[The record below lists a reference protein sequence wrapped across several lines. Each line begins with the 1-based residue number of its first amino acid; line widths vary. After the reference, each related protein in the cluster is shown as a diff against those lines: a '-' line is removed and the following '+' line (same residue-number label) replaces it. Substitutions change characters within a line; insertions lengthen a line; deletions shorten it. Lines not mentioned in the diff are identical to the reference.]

1 MTTQYSR
8 FERTQDEPS
17 VEAARCDDESERIS
31 PLMYMLAGYLF
42 LMIFRP
48 FEYWPGLGEWR
59 IERIYMLFF
68 MGAVFLSKNKK
79 LISSPLNGTVILL
92 GATLLVSGIFSLSWD
107 AAWQTTE
114 GYFKLLIFYF
124 LAIMSVR
131 TDKDYRF
138 LLFAFI
144 GIMFMYVGKSAWEYF
159 VHGRYGWSMGMK
171 RMTGIDVTYGAPN
184 SFSASICFSL
194 PILWAL
200 IRSKPQ
206 HALMRY
212 GLWAYGAL
220 ALVSIIFTGSRSGMF
235 TALLFFFLVLITSS
249 KRFGVA
255 LLLVLLLFFTWE
267 LMPDNFQERFL
278 STFMDDVGPE
288 SAHESAAGRMA
299 GFMQGM
305 HLFASYPIL
314 GVGPG
319 NFPLSWPEGMNAH
332 NLFGQLLG
340 ELGLCGLIS
349 FGALLVLIVSINLRI
364 LRTGHDASSPKS
376 SLKKNMALQNKH
388 LRSELELQAKD
399 AGPYDRP
406 KSGRFMN
413 YFDVHD
419 CIRLYSYV
427 AIGII
432 HTLILIIFK
441 GLGDHN
447 LYRYTWL
454 WLAVLTALGY
464 HFFRERVRCNGH
476 S

>member
-1 MTTQYSR
+1 MSTQCSR
-8 FERTQDEPS
+8 FERTQDKPG
-17 VEAARCDDESERIS
+17 VEAVRCDDESERIS

-48 FEYWPGLGEWR
+48 FEYWPVLGEWR

-68 MGAVFLSKNKK
+68 MGAVFLSKNKRV
-79 LISSPLNGTVILL
+79 ISSPLNGAVTLL
-92 GATLLVSGIFSLSWD
+92 GLTLLVSGVFSLSWD
-107 AAWQTTE
+107 ASWQIIE
-114 GYFKLLIFYF
+114 GYFKLLVFYF
-124 LAIMSVR
+124 MAIMSVR
-131 TDKDYRF
+131 TAKDYRF

-144 GIMFMYVGKSAWEYF
+144 GIMFLYVGKSAWEYF
-159 VHGRYGWSMGMK
+159 IHGRYGWSMGMK
-171 RMTGIDVTYGAPN
+171 RMKGIDVTYGAPN

-200 IRSKPQ
+200 IRSKPRR
-206 HALMRY
+206 ALMRY

-220 ALVSIIFTGSRSGMF
+220 ACVSIIYTGSRSGMF
-235 TALLFFFLVLITSS
+235 TALLFFFLIFTASS
-249 KRFGVA
+249 KRYAAA
-255 LLLVLLLFFTWE
+255 LLLVFLLFFTWE
-267 LMPDNFQERFL
+267 YMPENFQERFL

-288 SAHESAAGRMA
+288 SAHRSAAGRMA
-299 GFMQGM
+299 GFIQGVR
-305 HLFASYPIL
+305 LFASSPIL

-319 NFPLSWPEGMNAH
+319 NFPLGWPEGMNAH

-349 FGALLVLIVSINLRI
+349 FGIMLVLIVSINLRI
-364 LRTGHDASSPKS
+364 LRTGCEASGHEPSQ
-376 SLKKNMALQNKH
+376 KKCQTLRNKY
-388 LRSELELQAKD
+388 LRSELELLAKGD
-399 AGPYDRP
+399 RPYVRP

-419 CIRLYSYV
+419 CVQLYGYV
-427 AIGII
+427 AIGVI
-432 HTLILIIFK
+432 HTLILIVFK

-464 HFFRERVRCNGH
+464 HFFRERARCNGH